1 VAKTAK
7 ASTIYPVIISLC
19 VPKATQAPALRFS
32 ALLNEEAP
40 EVELALV

>member
-1 VAKTAK
+1 MYRKLGEKRQSATT
-7 ASTIYPVIISLC
+7 STRRFPSNQV
-19 VPKATQAPALRFS
+19 PALRFS